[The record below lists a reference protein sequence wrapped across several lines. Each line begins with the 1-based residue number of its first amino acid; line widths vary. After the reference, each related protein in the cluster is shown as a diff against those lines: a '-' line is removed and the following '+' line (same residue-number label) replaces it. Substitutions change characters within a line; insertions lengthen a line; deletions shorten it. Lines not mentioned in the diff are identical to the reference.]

1 MCEHMKKGISITL
14 RPTLWRTCRTL
25 ANRLRLRLF
34 HAILSNPDVS
44 VAETAARLRMN
55 PALASKYMRELNA
68 RGLLAVTRH
77 AGNVFYRIEADSSVP
92 QARSLI
98 DALTGVFHEE
108 KSPVDVIFRKVT
120 AFTHPRRIAI
130 VRRLTQGPTRFSD
143 LRREL
148 KISTPALQR
157 HLGKLASRGFLQ
169 SNMDRGIYAL
179 TTTGSLLEMALLKLA
194 Q

>member
-1 MCEHMKKGISITL
+1 MEGGILKPLT
-14 RPTLWRTCRTL
+14 PTLWRTCRTL
-25 ANRLRLRLF
+25 ANRRRLGLF
-34 HAILSNPDVS
+34 QAILSNPDVS
-44 VAETAARLRMN
+44 VAQTAARLRMN

-92 QARSLI
+92 QAHSLI
-98 DALTGVFHEE
+98 DALTSVFRKE
-108 KSPVDVIFRKVT
+108 KSPIDRIFRNVT

-130 VRRLTQGPTRFSD
+130 VRCLKQGPTRFSD

-148 KISTPALQR
+148 RISTPALQR
-157 HLGKLASRGFLQ
+157 HLRKLASRGFLQ

-179 TTTGSLLEMALLKLA
+179 KTSGSPLEMALLKLA